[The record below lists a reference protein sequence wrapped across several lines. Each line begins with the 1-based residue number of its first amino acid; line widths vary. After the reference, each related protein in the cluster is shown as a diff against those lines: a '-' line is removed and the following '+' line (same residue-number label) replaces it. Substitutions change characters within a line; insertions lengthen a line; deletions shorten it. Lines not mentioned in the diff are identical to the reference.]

1 MSVARLAL
9 FHSVQLQPDDDRRA
23 DSLRSLLRSQPG
35 FRAGYHLYE
44 RESGRLISLTI
55 FDTERD
61 LRAAG
66 AAVASRPKEDQR
78 GINPD
83 EVGVWEVTEF

>member
-1 MSVARLAL
+1 MP
-9 FHSVQLQPDDDRRA
+9 QLQPDDNRRA
-23 DSLRSLLRSQPG
+23 DSLRALLRSQAG

-44 RESGRLISLTI
+44 PTTGRVISLTV
-55 FDTERD
+55 FETEQD

-66 AAVASRPKEDQR
+66 DAVANRPKEDQR

-83 EVGVWEVTEF
+83 KVGIWEVTEF